1 MTESSMPAPDSGA
14 LDRTFRITIWLKG
27 LDGLLEIAG
36 GIVLLL
42 ITPDTVN
49 QIAQS
54 LTQNELARDPHDWF
68 AMHVLHTANQLNHGG
83 RVFGGIYLLAHGI
96 AKVALVIALLRDK
109 MWAYP
114 AFIGLL
120 GAFIVYQLYR
130 LSYRFTIGLTLLT
143 LFDAFVVWL
152 TWREYRRKRA
162 GPRGAAAT
170 VTAPG

>member
-1 MTESSMPAPDSGA
+1 MSDSSAPSSDSGN
-14 LDRTFRITIWLKG
+14 LDKAFRISIWLKG
-27 LDGLLEIAG
+27 LDGVLEVVG
-36 GIVLLL
+36 GVILLL
-42 ITPDTVN
+42 ITPHTIN

-54 LTQNELARDPHDWF
+54 LTQNELARDPHDF
-68 AMHVLHTANQLNHGG
+68 VATHILHTANQLNHGG
-83 RVFGGIYLLAHGI
+83 RVFGGVYLIAHGV
-96 AKVALVIALLRDK
+96 AKIVLVIALLRDR

-114 AFIGLL
+114 AFIVLL

-130 LSYRFTIGLTLLT
+130 LSYRFTIGLALLT

-162 GPRGAAAT
+162 GPRDAAT

>member
-1 MTESSMPAPDSGA
+1 MAESSELSSDSRK
-14 LDRTFRITIWLKG
+14 LDTAFRITIWLKG
-27 LDGLLEIAG
+27 LDGVLEIAG
-36 GIVLLL
+36 GIILVA
-42 ITPDTVN
+42 ITPHRIN

-68 AMHVLHTANQLNHGG
+68 ANHILHSAGQLSHGG
-83 RVFGGIYLLAHGI
+83 RIFAGIYLLAHGV

-109 MWAYP
+109 LWAYP
-114 AFIGLL
+114 AFIVLL

-130 LSYRFTIGLTLLT
+130 LTYRFTIGLTLLT

-162 GPRGAAAT
+162 GPSGE
-170 VTAPG
+170 VAPAKRSG